1 MYKLFNTYSIDGVV
15 EQKNIIRLAD
25 NAGIPFGPANTDYQ
39 QYLAWLEAGNTPQPA
54 DE

>member
-25 NAGIPFGPANTDYQ
+25 NAGIPFDPANRDYAE
-39 QYLAWLEAGNTPQPA
+39 Y
-54 DE
+54 